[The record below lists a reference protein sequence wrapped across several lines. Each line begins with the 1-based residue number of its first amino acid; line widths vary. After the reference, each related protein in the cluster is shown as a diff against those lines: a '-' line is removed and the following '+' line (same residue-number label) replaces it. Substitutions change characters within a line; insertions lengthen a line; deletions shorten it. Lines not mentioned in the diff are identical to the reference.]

1 MESDSQVDK
10 FESLIN
16 QMLELP
22 ELTTEQRHQLYK
34 KKGDYGKAFISCIRV
49 FGTIRDRLSERTVG
63 TSTGRKSPSQKD
75 ERSLQSTD

>member
-1 MESDSQVDK
+1 MESNSQVDK

-16 QMLELP
+16 QMLDLP

-49 FGTIRDRLSERTVG
+49 FGTIRDRLAERGVVA
-63 TSTGRKSPSQKD
+63 TGRKNTSQKD
-75 ERSLQSTD
+75 EESLQSTD